1 MAVMAVN
8 TFSKESNTQVSMDR
22 GVSRSVRDQYFEAA
36 KSWQTLIQDAVTSN
50 PQFAVLWR
58 EHKQDSQR
66 SPFMQALR
74 DGSFLQAAGILVVE
88 CARWQQ
94 NCGNT
99 QGLSKGNHPLV
110 CEKPGHPIP
119 RSLRMDIYRF
129 FSAEKKRIKKVLKD
143 AGTKVDDNH
152 AGTKVDD
159 NGDSE
164 EIRQQKKQ
172 SKRIIQDKQLK
183 HLILLEGL

>member
-36 KSWQTLIQDAVTSN
+36 KSWQTLIQDAVKSN